1 MKAGILVLAI
11 LSWSV
16 GSIEAQQNDCRVLLE
31 SISGTY
37 TGKCKN
43 GLAHGKGIAQG
54 IDYYEGTFVKGLP
67 SGKGLYRWKDGS
79 YYDGEWENGKK
90 EGKGKLVQN
99 DSGMSGYWKNDE
111 YIGEELIPAYKIT
124 RSTNIA
130 RATFK
135 RSGAIEGVRIL
146 LLQAGSDNIAIE
158 NLSIVSSSGSEYRS
172 GRMYGI
178 QNVLFPLDV
187 KIQYLTWNKM
197 RTGKIEVIFEFTIN
211 ESGAWELTLNN

>member
-178 QNVLFPLDV
+178 QNVFFPLDV
-187 KIQYLTWNKM
+187 KVQYLTWNKM

-211 ESGAWELTLNN
+211 EPGAWELTLNN

>member
-1 MKAGILVLAI
+1 LGI

-16 GSIEAQQNDCRVLLE
+16 GSIEAQQNYCRVLLE